1 MKSTA
6 GYSTEDLSAFHAAF
20 VADETFISIIPSFD
34 ATEALPLIA
43 TAEPVGPFQAGL
55 PATVPLWMALLLQK
69 RSLCTIVPPEWL
81 NATNLSEIIAYE
93 RQHADSLFADPERL
107 PHHYYEL
114 AMRLTRLRGIT
125 FDQGGNGGRQAA
137 TMGQGQAQVIQL
149 LVQDLFE
156 VRIDKLRQQFSA
168 IVAQEELEKFTLSI
182 TGIAAQ
188 ELALFRTFIQEALN
202 HRAFL
207 MQPPVIQRPSAT
219 ASAGTNSHND
229 NARNYR
235 SSQPILTGVTA
246 SNRTGTGDQSSHG
259 NAEQMDNTE
268 ADDGNNPES
277 SSTLP
282 RVSIRRF
289 R

>member
-1 MKSTA
+1 
-6 GYSTEDLSAFHAAF
+6 
-20 VADETFISIIPSFD
+20 
-34 ATEALPLIA
+34 
-43 TAEPVGPFQAGL
+43 
-55 PATVPLWMALLLQK
+55 
-69 RSLCTIVPPEWL
+69 
-81 NATNLSEIIAYE
+81 
-93 RQHADSLFADPERL
+93 
-107 PHHYYEL
+107 
-114 AMRLTRLRGIT
+114 
-125 FDQGGNGGRQAA
+125 
-137 TMGQGQAQVIQL
+137 MGQGQAQVIQL